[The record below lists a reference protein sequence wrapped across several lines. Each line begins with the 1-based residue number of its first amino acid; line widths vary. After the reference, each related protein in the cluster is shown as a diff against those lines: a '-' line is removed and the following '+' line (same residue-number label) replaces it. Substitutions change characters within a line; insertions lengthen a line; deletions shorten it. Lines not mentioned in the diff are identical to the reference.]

1 MGFGTV
7 ILVALV
13 PCCILLLEV
22 VFEKVI
28 GWICQQG
35 PQASETNCE
44 MGADSDHSSFSD
56 SSEEDTIPYRTD
68 LAKTQQPPDDG
79 FWMPSPNGNNGR
91 FVRPRNRSKSPRG

>member
-35 PQASETNCE
+35 PPRPLKLTVRWELT
-44 MGADSDHSSFSD
+44 
-56 SSEEDTIPYRTD
+56 RTT
-68 LAKTQQPPDDG
+68 APFQIAQKKIQFPIEPI
-79 FWMPSPNGNNGR
+79 
-91 FVRPRNRSKSPRG
+91 